1 VHILKLFGE
10 HKKHEVKLMNDNDA
24 KELLCRKAFKSDN
37 SSGDYAKLI
46 PKVLKYAQ
54 GLPLAIRVMGCFL
67 YNRNTTQWRA
77 ILKGLENNPNSGI
90 MKVLQSSFEG
100 LELREKEIFLH
111 VACFFEGER
120 DDYVRRILDACGL
133 QPEIGISLIA
143 EKSFITIRNQEIHMH
158 KMLQE
163 LGKKIVREQ
172 HPDEPR
178 LWSRLWLYRDL
189 HDAMITNPVINISI
203 DSLFS
208 MLLFLYPKF

>member
-1 VHILKLFGE
+1 
-10 HKKHEVKLMNDNDA
+10 MNDNDA

-54 GLPLAIRVMGCFL
+54 GLPLAIRVMGSFL

-77 ILKGLENNPNSGI
+77 TLKGLESNPDSGI

-100 LELREKEIFLH
+100 LELREREIFLH

-120 DDYVRRILDACGL
+120 EDYVRRILDACGL
-133 QPEIGISLIA
+133 HPEIGISLIA

-163 LGKKIVREQ
+163 LGKKIVRDQ
-172 HPDEPR
+172 YPDEPR
-178 LWSRLWLYRDL
+178 LWSRLWLYRNL
-189 HDAMITNPVINISI
+189 HEAMISKLVIHLSI
-203 DSLFS
+203 DSMFCISIIFLFW
-208 MLLFLYPKF
+208 YPKF

>member
-1 VHILKLFGE
+1 MHILKLFGA
-10 HKKHEVKLMNDNDA
+10 HKMYTVNLMNDNDA
-24 KELLCRKAFKSDN
+24 KALLCRKAFKSD
-37 SSGDYAKLI
+37 SSSSDYAKLI

-54 GLPLAIRVMGCFL
+54 GLPLAIRLMGSFL
-67 YNRNTTQWRA
+67 YKRNITQWRA
-77 ILKGLENNPNSGI
+77 TLKGLENNPDSGI
-90 MKVLQSSFEG
+90 MKVLLSSFEG
-100 LELREKEIFLH
+100 LELREREIFLH
-111 VACFFEGER
+111 VACFFEEER
-120 DDYVRRILDACGL
+120 EDYVRRILDACRL
-133 QPEIGISLIA
+133 QPHIGISLLV

-189 HDAMITNPVINISI
+189 HDAMITKPVINISI

-208 MLLFLYPKF
+208 MLLS